1 MTTVKLGLNWVLFGS
16 LILSLLSSLVDSQDS
31 QLNLSSVSVGSKLG
45 SKLWH
50 IKYLSLQFYG

>member
-31 QLNLSSVSVGSKLG
+31 QLNLSSVSVGSKL
-45 SKLWH
+45 WH